1 MPTKIPRI
9 VFDCNIFIQALL
21 NPNGV
26 AAKCFEIVQNGKAK
40 LFVSKE
46 TLEEVRDVILRPN
59 ILSRLPNADEFQI
72 ETFIEHIIS
81 VSTFVDSIPHSF
93 DFERD
98 PKDEIII
105 DLAIVA
111 KADYIVSRD
120 KDLLD
125 LMNGYT
131 NECKDFRRR
140 FRRLIIVNPAEFL
153 AIIEG
158 KDLPLET

>member
-1 MPTKIPRI
+1 MLTEKPHVI
-9 VFDCNIFIQALL
+9 FDCNIFIQSLL

-26 AAKCFEIVQNGKAK
+26 ASKCVEIVQNGKAK

-59 ILSRLPNADEFQI
+59 VLSRLPDANEFQI
-72 ETFIEHIIS
+72 ETFIEHILNI
-81 VSTFVDSIPHSF
+81 STFVNSVPHSF

-105 DLAIVA
+105 NLAIEA
-111 KADYIVSRD
+111 GAEYLVSRD

-125 LMNGYT
+125 LMTGYT
-131 NECKDFRRR
+131 DECKDFRRK
-140 FRRLIIVNPAEFL
+140 FRSIKIVNPVEFL
-153 AIIEG
+153 TIIEE
-158 KDLPLET
+158 KDLSTEA